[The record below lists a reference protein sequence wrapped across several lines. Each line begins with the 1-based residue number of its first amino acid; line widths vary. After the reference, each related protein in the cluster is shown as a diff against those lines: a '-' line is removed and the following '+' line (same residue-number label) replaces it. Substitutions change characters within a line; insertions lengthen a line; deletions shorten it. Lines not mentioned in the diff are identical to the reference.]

1 MYRIL
6 IVDDEKTERECIRF
20 LIEEAGI
27 PLEIMDACDGSDALH
42 ILKDWQIDIL
52 FTDVQ
57 MPLMDGLAL
66 IRHAQKIHPDL
77 KIIIFSG
84 YADFEYARTAIT
96 LGVENYILK
105 PVVPQEL
112 EKNLIHLI
120 QELDEE
126 QDSRRQLDKQL
137 SVLLQYSLQLSIS
150 GGFDPKKAD
159 AYVLEQL
166 PTFQNMVLL
175 LFNDTFLENNY
186 FTFNEDL
193 QHSLQLDMEFLNL
206 SPGQALLMLRTRI
219 ESPLSWGRMLLSYIE
234 EKFNTSCY
242 LSISQP
248 LGCYPS
254 LKDAFAAVEGQIE
267 QRFWEPEERIFIS
280 EQTGCDD
287 TSLDALDDNLQMTR
301 IRQALNSKDILSLQ
315 ANLDLLFQKYSR
327 PSSQSQI
334 YVKFIFSNLLTTL
347 YPHLPSPA
355 DERPLDVLVA
365 ELYLKPDIS
374 EIIRIVQGLA
384 DNIIA
389 GFTNSQGSIRRE
401 ITQVT
406 EYISKNY
413 GSDLSVEML
422 ASIVFLTPDY
432 LSRLFK
438 KTTGK
443 SLSQYIRQYR
453 MDKARELL
461 IRTNKKII
469 DIGIQVGYPNY
480 SYFCQS
486 FREYF
491 GTSPEKYRQ
500 EKTL

>member
-1 MYRIL
+1 M
-6 IVDDEKTERECIRF
+6 
-20 LIEEAGI
+20 
-27 PLEIMDACDGSDALH
+27 
-42 ILKDWQIDIL
+42 
-52 FTDVQ
+52 
-57 MPLMDGLAL
+57 
-66 IRHAQKIHPDL
+66 
-77 KIIIFSG
+77 
-84 YADFEYARTAIT
+84 
-96 LGVENYILK
+96 ENYILK

-234 EKFNTSCY
+234 EKFGTSCY

-287 TSLDALDDNLQMTR
+287 TSFDALDDNLQMTR